1 MLGSGNYGKLCEE
14 GLVYSCSSKSVS
26 YSCLPCY
33 ALHVMLLSCLVVAMV
48 AMVAPSLYPTTYLSR
63 QLRTTFFFR
72 FLNYNKHTFFYGT
85 SIFWPYATS
94 YRLYFPLI
102 SFGSLLH
109 GEGESSYGF
118 PNVSFGLTLEYL
130 SNSHDTT
137 SPTQIVLVCQL
148 LLTGLQS

>member
-1 MLGSGNYGKLCEE
+1 
-14 GLVYSCSSKSVS
+14 
-26 YSCLPCY
+26 LPCY

-94 YRLYFPLI
+94 YRL
-102 SFGSLLH
+102 
-109 GEGESSYGF
+109 
-118 PNVSFGLTLEYL
+118 
-130 SNSHDTT
+130 
-137 SPTQIVLVCQL
+137 
-148 LLTGLQS
+148 